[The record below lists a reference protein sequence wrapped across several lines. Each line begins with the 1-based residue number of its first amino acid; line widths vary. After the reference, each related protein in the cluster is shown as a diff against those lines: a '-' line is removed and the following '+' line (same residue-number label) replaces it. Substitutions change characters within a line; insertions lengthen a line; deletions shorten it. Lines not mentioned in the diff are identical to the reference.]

1 MPAGAALSAG
11 DFLLSSGQQ
20 QVSLALIDT
29 STYTC
34 SSTPPG
40 PEGPPGGFQL
50 LYGGPG
56 PAGS

>member
-1 MPAGAALSAG
+1 
-11 DFLLSSGQQ
+11 LLSSGQQ
-20 QVSLALIDT
+20 QAALALIGT
-29 STYTC
+29 SAYTC

-56 PAGS
+56 PDGP